1 MDGRAGV
8 SEELERLDQREN
20 ELMNLD
26 EEDWTEELEAE
37 ADQIAARREELQEVV
52 QEHAAFSDDDRKRA
66 GCVVTIGHDGEFQVY
81 EGLIPRDELS
91 GDGAG
96 KSGEEPGEVLS
107 DRRTEEHT
115 AELMSLIHISYTA
128 LCLETQ
134 E

>member
-91 GDGAG
+91 GDGDG
-96 KSGEEPGEVLS
+96 NSGEEPGEVLS
-107 DRRTEEHT
+107 DRPGE
-115 AELMSLIHISYTA
+115 AA
-128 LCLETQ
+128 LSGEQ
-134 E
+134 EIGRASCREGVCQYV